1 MTTNEK
7 RPGGRHPRA
16 VVTADHTRPHSHPN
30 TAEAQ
35 RLRLLNALRGGPV
48 TTLQARAEL
57 DVMHPAAR
65 VMELR
70 EEGLRIF
77 TAWAR
82 EPSPCGRLHRVA
94 RYVLAGGAA

>member
-1 MTTNEK
+1 MTTK
-7 RPGGRHPRA
+7 RQRPGGRHPRA
-16 VVTADHTRPHSHPN
+16 AEIN
-30 TAEAQ
+30 TTTPRNSDANAAEAQ
-35 RLRLLNALRGGPV
+35 RLRLLDALRTGPV

-65 VMELR
+65 VLELR
-70 EEGLRIF
+70 EDGLHIL
-77 TAWAR
+77 TAWTR